1 MHQAYPLAA
10 MHPEHQ
16 ALLPETALQAVH
28 IRLRPTHQV
37 LKVIIQRHCVQAEL
51 KAPVRFRQ
59 IQQQQIWKR
68 RRHLITAK
76 LILLIHLEWDIIQ
89 RFTADH

>member
-10 MHPEHQ
+10 MHQEHQ

-28 IRLRPTHQV
+28 IRLRPTHQMQ
-37 LKVIIQRHCVQAEL
+37 KGIIRRLCAQAEL
-51 KAPVRFRQ
+51 KEHIRFRQ

-68 RRHLITAK
+68 RRRLTTVK
-76 LILLIHLEWDIIQ
+76 LILLTPLEQAIIQ
-89 RFTADH
+89 KFMADR

>member
-1 MHQAYPLAA
+1 MR
-10 MHPEHQ
+10 PEHQ

-51 KAPVRFRQ
+51 KAPIRFQQ

-68 RRHLITAK
+68 RQRLTTVK
-76 LILLIHLEWDIIQ
+76 LILLTPLEQDIIQ
-89 RFTADH
+89 KFMADR